1 MDLLS
6 LKDMWPDT
14 VEFTSSGRTF
24 KRDTKV
30 RDFMNKIFDANLVAV
45 YSTTCRHDL
54 SKGQLDW
61 SGEHFITI
69 SKSGKVSYLF
79 NSEWAH
85 FDQVKA

>member
-6 LKDMWPDT
+6 LKDVWQDT
-14 VEFTSSGRTF
+14 VEFIHSGRTF

-30 RDFMNKIFDANLVAV
+30 RDFLNKIFDANLVQV
-45 YSTTCRHDL
+45 YGSYSRHDL

-61 SGEHFITI
+61 SGEHFITV
-69 SKSGKVSYLF
+69 SKSGKVACLY

-85 FDQVKA
+85 FDQVKV